1 MSREETQERATKVGP
16 VKNKEKKRERKRE
29 RKRGKE
35 GLKDRSFCTHVRTL
49 SWSMP
54 MDWARVDAAWPRG

>member
-1 MSREETQERATKVGP
+1 MGFFFARKVDFGAKMKREETQERAIDVGP
-16 VKNKEKKRERKRE
+16 VKGKERERQRE

-49 SWSMP
+49 S
-54 MDWARVDAAWPRG
+54 